1 MSDEMTR
8 EVRRRE
14 RGGEGVGNLLG
25 RALDQLGSTGER
37 DGSSRAWIAWNRVNG
52 DVERAHST
60 GAYVGAPRRGAR
72 DPELVIYV
80 DSHAFIT
87 DFSANREVYL
97 ARLETAGLRFSR
109 IEFRLSKRPRA
120 ETVPSPSPMRGT
132 RPLPELDAAEE
143 REVEELCAGLP
154 TTLRESVSRAMRVS
168 YRAQKQEHS

>member
-1 MSDEMTR
+1 MTR

-14 RGGEGVGNLLG
+14 RAGEGVGNLLG
-25 RALDQLGSTGER
+25 RALDRLGSEGER
-37 DGSSRAWIAWNRVNG
+37 DGSSSAWIAWNRVNG

-109 IEFRLSKRPRA
+109 IEFRLSKRPRTERPPA
-120 ETVPSPSPMRGT
+120 ASPRREE
-132 RPLPELDAAEE
+132 RPLPELTAEEE
-143 REVEELCAGLP
+143 REVSKLCDHLP
-154 TTLRESVSRAMRVS
+154 AALRDSVSQAMRVS

>member
-1 MSDEMTR
+1 MTR

-14 RGGEGVGNLLG
+14 RGGEGVGSLLG
-25 RALDQLGSTGER
+25 RALDRLGSTGER

-80 DSHAFIT
+80 DSHAFLT
-87 DFSANREVYL
+87 EFSANREVYL

-120 ETVPSPSPMRGT
+120 TAASAPLPARKT
-132 RPLPELDAAEE
+132 QPLPELTATEE
-143 REVEELCAGLP
+143 REVDELCAGLP
-154 TTLRESVSRAMRVS
+154 VALRESVSRAMRVS